1 MKIHAIVLRMDFVHI
16 LILISLSIS
25 AVGASLYIRDMLRGT
40 TKPNLV
46 SYAMWASA
54 PLIGAG
60 AALSGGADA
69 WATSRILMSGLVPA
83 AVFITALCIRNG
95 YWKLNTFDLMCG
107 AFSLL
112 ALIVWLYVGSP
123 VTAVLIA
130 VLGDVAATIPTLI
143 KGWKYPE
150 TETGKTYLLG
160 LIGSLLALPAIPTW
174 DIINASFQ
182 IYLVTANLALIFV
195 VYRKRFM

>member
-1 MKIHAIVLRMDFVHI
+1 MDIAHVLM
-16 LILISLSIS
+16 LISLSIS
-25 AVGASLYIRDMLRGT
+25 AIGASLYIRDMFKGT

-60 AALSGGADA
+60 AALSGGADT

-83 AVFITALCIRNG
+83 AVFTTALCIRNG
-95 YWKLNTFDLMCG
+95 YWKLNTFDLICG
-107 AFSLL
+107 GFSLV

-123 VTAVLIA
+123 ITAVLIA

-143 KGWKYPE
+143 KGWKYPQ
-150 TETGKTYLLG
+150 TETGKTYILG
-160 LIGSLLALPAIPTW
+160 LIASMLALPAIPTW
-174 DIINASFQ
+174 DIVNASFQ

-195 VYRKRFM
+195 VYRKHFSRK

>member
-1 MKIHAIVLRMDFVHI
+1 MDFSHI

-25 AVGASLYIRDMLRGT
+25 VCGVSFYIRDMLKGK

-60 AALSGGADA
+60 AALSGGADT
-69 WATSRILMSGLVPA
+69 WATSRILMSGLVPS
-83 AVFITALCIRNG
+83 AVFITALLIHTA
-95 YWKLNTFDLMCG
+95 YWKLNTFDILCG
-107 AFSLL
+107 VFSLC
-112 ALIVWLYVGSP
+112 ALIAWLFVGSP
-123 VTAVLIA
+123 DIA
-130 VLGDVAATIPTLI
+130 VLLAVMGDVAATIPTLV

-160 LIGSLLALPAIPTW
+160 FIASTLALPAIPVW

-182 IYLVTANLALIFV
+182 IYLVTANVLLALV
-195 VYRKRFM
+195 VYRKRIFAK